1 MICGGV
7 EVREFIV
14 VFRGIR
20 GISRVVSLI
29 SVVVEG
35 IFWVGVLGVRL
46 SVR

>member
-29 SVVVEG
+29 GVVVEG
-35 IFWVGVLGVRL
+35 VFGVGVLGVRL